1 LPARHL
7 AFYLF
12 QHHGSHSTLENDSF
26 DLSMGYLNK
35 RDNAWL
41 LTAVYTGFALIA
53 FAANSVLCRLALG
66 EATIDAAS
74 FTTIRLVS
82 GALVL
87 LVIVRTAAKTNTPDD
102 SGSWTSAFML
112 FLYAV
117 TFSFAYISLNTG
129 TGALILF
136 ASVQATMI
144 IVAVCQ
150 GERLRLWGWLGL
162 FVGLAGLTY
171 LVFPGLTAPSPAA
184 AALMAVA
191 GISWGIYSLRGRG
204 ALSPVAVT
212 KDNFLRSTPF
222 VVLISLVFFQN
233 LHITFEGAFF
243 AALSGGLTSA
253 IGYVIWY
260 AALRDHSAT
269 SAALVQLLVPV
280 LAALGGVVLLS
291 EALTVR
297 LLLSS
302 AMIIGGVALAL
313 TQRQNPVPAKSTE

>member
-1 LPARHL
+1 MTTVKKAERVWVR
-7 AFYLF
+7 AV
-12 QHHGSHSTLENDSF
+12 
-26 DLSMGYLNK
+26 GY
-35 RDNAWL
+35 
-41 LTAVYTGFALIA
+41 TSFALIA

-82 GALVL
+82 GALMLL
-87 LVIVRTAAKTNTPDD
+87 LVNAAGKTEAVVDRGN
-102 SGSWTSAFML
+102 WTSALML

-144 IVAVCQ
+144 IFAIYK
-150 GERLRLWGWLGL
+150 GERLGLMGSLGL
-162 FVGLAGLTY
+162 
-171 LVFPGLTAPSPAA
+171 
-184 AALMAVA
+184 
-191 GISWGIYSLRGRG
+191 
-204 ALSPVAVT
+204 
-212 KDNFLRSTPF
+212 
-222 VVLISLVFFQN
+222 
-233 LHITFEGAFF
+233 F

-313 TQRQNPVPAKSTE
+313 TQRKNSKHAESAE

>member
-1 LPARHL
+1 MTTVNKAERVWVR
-7 AFYLF
+7 AV
-12 QHHGSHSTLENDSF
+12 
-26 DLSMGYLNK
+26 GY
-35 RDNAWL
+35 
-41 LTAVYTGFALIA
+41 TSFALIA

-87 LVIVRTAAKTNTPDD
+87 LLVNAAGRTEAVVDRGN
-102 SGSWTSAFML
+102 WTSALML

-144 IVAVCQ
+144 IFAIYK
-150 GERLRLWGWLGL
+150 GERLGLMGSLGL
-162 FVGLAGLTY
+162 FAALVGLTY
-171 LVFPGLTAPSPAA
+171 LVFPGLTAPSASG

-204 ALSPVAVT
+204 SLSPVAVT
-212 KDNFLRSTPF
+212 KGNFLRSIPF
-222 VVLISLVFFQN
+222 VVLISLIFFQD
-233 LHITFEGAFF
+233 LHITFKGAFF
-243 AALSGGLTSA
+243 ATLSGGLTSA

-260 AALRDHSAT
+260 AALRNHSAT

-291 EALTVR
+291 EAPTVR

-302 AMIIGGVALAL
+302 TMIIGGVALAL
-313 TQRQNPVPAKSTE
+313 TQRKNSERAESAE

>member
-1 LPARHL
+1 MKISAKSEERG
-7 AFYLF
+7 
-12 QHHGSHSTLENDSF
+12 GSFNSK
-26 DLSMGYLNK
+26 MAILNK
-35 RDNAWL
+35 TDRVWVRG
-41 LTAVYTGFALIA
+41 AVYTAFALIA

-66 EATIDAAS
+66 KDAIDAAS
-74 FTTIRLVS
+74 FTNIRLIC

-87 LVIVRTAAKTNTPDD
+87 LIVNAAGKTGAMPDR
-102 SGSWTSAFML
+102 GNWTSAFML

-136 ASVQATMI
+136 AAVQATMI
-144 IVAVCQ
+144 IFAVVK

-162 FVGLAGLTY
+162 GVGLAGLTY
-171 LVFPGLTAPSPAA
+171 LVSPGLAAPSPAG
-184 AALMAVA
+184 AALMTVA

-204 ALSPVAVT
+204 TGSPVAVT
-212 KDNFLRSTPF
+212 TDNFLRSTPF
-222 VVLISLVFFQN
+222 VLIIGLIFFQN
-233 LHITFEGAFF
+233 LHITFAGALF

-291 EALTVR
+291 EALTMR

-313 TQRQNPVPAKSTE
+313 MQRKNSAHAKSTA

>member
-1 LPARHL
+1 MD
-7 AFYLF
+7 YL
-12 QHHGSHSTLENDSF
+12 D
-26 DLSMGYLNK
+26 K
-35 RDNAWL
+35 RDSVWL
-41 LTAVYTGFALIA
+41 RCAIFTAFALIA

-66 EATIDAAS
+66 ETAIDAAS

-87 LVIVRTAAKTNTPDD
+87 LVLVGATGKTSTADD
-102 SGSWTSAFML
+102 SGNWTSAFML

-136 ASVQATMI
+136 GSVQATMI
-144 IVAVCQ
+144 IFAVCQ
-150 GERLRLWGWLGL
+150 GERLRLWAWLGL

-171 LVFPGLTAPSPAA
+171 LVFPGLAAPSPAGA
-184 AALMAVA
+184 VLMAVA
-191 GISWGIYSLRGRG
+191 GISWGVYSLRGRG
-204 ALSPVAVT
+204 SASPVAVT
-212 KDNFLRSTPF
+212 TGNFLRSTPF
-222 VVLISLVFFQN
+222 VVLISLIFFQD
-233 LHITFEGAFF
+233 LHITFKGAFF

-260 AALRDHSAT
+260 SALRGHSAT

-280 LAALGGVVLLS
+280 LAAMGGVVFLS
-291 EALTVR
+291 EALTMR

-302 AMIIGGVALAL
+302 AMIIGGVALAM

>member
-1 LPARHL
+1 METVSKTDSENA
-7 AFYLF
+7 
-12 QHHGSHSTLENDSF
+12 GS

-35 RDNAWL
+35 HGRAWFRTAA
-41 LTAVYTGFALIA
+41 LTAFALIA
-53 FAANSVLCRLALG
+53 FATNSVLCRLALG
-66 EATIDAAS
+66 PGTIDAAS

-87 LVIVRTAAKTNTPDD
+87 LLVNAAGKTGATADRGN
-102 SGSWTSAFML
+102 WTSALML

-144 IVAVCQ
+144 IFAIFK
-150 GERLRLWGWLGL
+150 GERLGLMGSLGMCAA
-162 FVGLAGLTY
+162 LAGLTY
-171 LVFPGLTAPSPAA
+171 LVFPGLTAPSPSG

-204 ALSPVAVT
+204 SRAPVVVT
-212 KDNFLRSTPF
+212 RDNFLRSTPF
-222 VVLISLVFFQN
+222 VLLTGLILLDN
-233 LHITFEGAFF
+233 LHVTFAGVLF

-260 AALRDHSAT
+260 AALREHSAT

-291 EALTVR
+291 EALTLR

-313 TQRQNPVPAKSTE
+313 TQRKNSQRPESAE

>member
-1 LPARHL
+1 MPTRHL

-12 QHHGSHSTLENDSF
+12 QHYGNHSTLENDSF

-35 RDNAWL
+35 RDNARL
-41 LTAVYTGFALIA
+41 RTAVYTGFALIA

-66 EATIDAAS
+66 ETAIDAAS

-87 LVIVRTAAKTNTPDD
+87 IVLVGTTAKTNTVDD
-102 SGSWTSAFML
+102 SANWTSAFML

-117 TFSFAYISLNTG
+117 TFSVAYTSLNTG

-144 IVAVCQ
+144 IFAVCQ

-171 LVFPGLTAPSPAA
+171 LVFPGLAAPSPAA

-204 ALSPVAVT
+204 SVSPVAVT

-222 VVLISLVFFQN
+222 VVLISLIFFQD
-233 LHITFEGAFF
+233 LQITFRGALF

-313 TQRQNPVPAKSTE
+313 THRQNPVPAKSTE

>member
-1 LPARHL
+1 MKTV
-7 AFYLF
+7 
-12 QHHGSHSTLENDSF
+12 SKTDSENASF
-26 DLSMGYLNK
+26 GLSMDYLNK
-35 RDNAWL
+35 RDIAWFH
-41 LTAVYTGFALIA
+41 TVVCTGFALVA

-87 LVIVRTAAKTNTPDD
+87 IMLAGATGKTTTAEDRGN
-102 SGSWTSAFML
+102 WTSAFML

-117 TFSFAYISLNTG
+117 TFSFAYISLNTA

-136 ASVQATMI
+136 GSVQATMI
-144 IVAVCQ
+144 IFAIWK
-150 GERLRLWGWLGL
+150 GERLGFMGSLGL
-162 FVGLAGLTY
+162 FAALAGLTY
-171 LVFPGLTAPSPAA
+171 LVFPGLAAPSPLGAT
-184 AALMAVA
+184 LMAVA

-204 ALSPVAVT
+204 SLSPVAVT

-222 VVLISLVFFQN
+222 VVLISLIFFQG
-233 LHITFEGAFF
+233 LHITFIGAFF

-260 AALRDHSAT
+260 AALRGHSAT

-280 LAALGGVVLLS
+280 LAALGGVVLMS
-291 EALTVR
+291 ETLTVR

-313 TQRQNPVPAKSTE
+313 TQRTNSERAESAR

>member
-1 LPARHL
+1 MIRISRTGPHNCR
-7 AFYLF
+7 
-12 QHHGSHSTLENDSF
+12 ENS
-26 DLSMGYLNK
+26 NK
-35 RDNAWL
+35 VDRVWFRTAM
-41 LTAVYTGFALIA
+41 LTASALIA

-66 EATIDAAS
+66 QGTIDAAS
-74 FTTIRLVS
+74 FTTLRLVS

-87 LVIVRTAAKTNTPDD
+87 LVVNAAGKTAAVTD
-102 SGSWTSAFML
+102 SGNWASAFML

-136 ASVQATMI
+136 AAVQATMI
-144 IVAVCQ
+144 IFAVVK

-162 FVGLAGLTY
+162 GVGLAGLTY
-171 LVFPGLTAPSPAA
+171 LVSPGLAAPSPAG
-184 AALMAVA
+184 AALMTVA

-204 ALSPVAVT
+204 TGSPVAVT
-212 KDNFLRSTPF
+212 TDNFLRSTPF
-222 VVLISLVFFQN
+222 VLIIGLIFFQN
-233 LHITFEGAFF
+233 LHITFAGALF

-291 EALTVR
+291 EALTMR

-313 TQRQNPVPAKSTE
+313 MQRKNSAHAKSTA

>member
-1 LPARHL
+1 MKISAKSDERGGR
-7 AFYLF
+7 FNSKMVTF
-12 QHHGSHSTLENDSF
+12 I
-26 DLSMGYLNK
+26 
-35 RDNAWL
+35 RDDRTWVRSA
-41 LTAVYTGFALIA
+41 AYTTFALIA

-66 EATIDAAS
+66 QDAIDAAS
-74 FTTIRLVS
+74 FTTIRLVC

-87 LVIVRTAAKTNTPDD
+87 LIVNAAGKTGAAADRGN
-102 SGSWTSAFML
+102 WTSALML

-117 TFSFAYISLNTG
+117 TFSFAYIRLNTG

-136 ASVQATMI
+136 AAVQASMLI
-144 IVAVCQ
+144 FAICK
-150 GERLRLWGWLGL
+150 GERLGLTGSLGL
-162 FVGLAGLTY
+162 FAALAGLTY
-171 LVFPGLTAPSPAA
+171 LVFPGLTAPSPAGA
-184 AALMAVA
+184 VLMAVA
-191 GISWGIYSLRGRG
+191 GVSWGIYSLRGRG
-204 ALSPVAVT
+204 SLSPVAVT
-212 KDNFLRSTPF
+212 TDNFLRSTPF
-222 VVLISLVFFQN
+222 VLLISLIFFQN
-233 LHITFEGAFF
+233 LHVTFAGAFL

-291 EALTVR
+291 EALTLR

-313 TQRQNPVPAKSTE
+313 TQRKNSVRANSAARG

>member
-1 LPARHL
+1 MKTV
-7 AFYLF
+7 
-12 QHHGSHSTLENDSF
+12 SKSTRRIAGFRTSF
-26 DLSMGYLNK
+26 GYGNK
-35 RDNAWL
+35 RTDTRL
-41 LTAVYTGFALIA
+41 RTAVYTGFALIA

-66 EATIDAAS
+66 QAAIDAAS
-74 FTTIRLVS
+74 FSTIRLTS

-87 LVIVRTAAKTNTPDD
+87 VLLTGTTHSNAPDEQR
-102 SGSWTSAFML
+102 GNWVSAFML
-112 FLYAV
+112 FLYAI

-136 ASVQATMI
+136 GSVQATMI
-144 IVAVCQ
+144 IFAVSR
-150 GERLRLWGWLGL
+150 GERLRLAGGLGM
-162 FVGLAGLTY
+162 VVALAGLTY
-171 LVFPGLTAPSPAA
+171 LVFPGLTAPSPVG

-204 ALSPVAVT
+204 SVSPVAAT
-212 KDNFLRSTPF
+212 SDNFLRSTPF
-222 VVLISLVFFQN
+222 VILISLVFFQKVQ
-233 LHITFEGAFF
+233 ITVSGALF

-260 AALRDHSAT
+260 AALRGHSAT

-280 LAALGGVVLLS
+280 LAALGGVVFMS
-291 EALTVR
+291 EQLTMR

-313 TQRQNPVPAKSTE
+313 TQGKNAAKERSLKAPKRG

>member
-1 LPARHL
+1 MKNFAKSDDRS
-7 AFYLF
+7 
-12 QHHGSHSTLENDSF
+12 GSF
-26 DLSMGYLNK
+26 DSRIGKLKKVDG
-35 RDNAWL
+35 AWL
-41 LTAVYTGFALIA
+41 RATGYTAFALIA

-66 EATIDAAS
+66 QGAIDAAS

-82 GALVL
+82 GALLLL
-87 LVIVRTAAKTNTPDD
+87 LVNAAGKTGTAAG
-102 SGSWTSAFML
+102 SGNWASAFML

-136 ASVQATMI
+136 AAVQATMI
-144 IVAVCQ
+144 IFAVCK

-171 LVFPGLTAPSPAA
+171 LVIPGLTAPSPSG
-184 AALMAVA
+184 AALMAIA
-191 GISWGIYSLRGRG
+191 GVSWGIYSLRGRG
-204 ALSPVAVT
+204 SVSPVAVT
-212 KDNFLRSTPF
+212 TDNFLRSTPF
-222 VVLISLVFFQN
+222 VIIIGLIFFQN
-233 LHITFEGAFF
+233 LQITFAGAFF

-253 IGYVIWY
+253 IGYVVWY

-291 EALTVR
+291 EALTMR

-302 AMIIGGVALAL
+302 AMIIGGVAIAL
-313 TQRQNPVPAKSTE
+313 TQRKHTVSAKSEG

>member
-1 LPARHL
+1 MKTV
-7 AFYLF
+7 
-12 QHHGSHSTLENDSF
+12 SKTDSENASF

-35 RDNAWL
+35 RGSAWL
-41 LTAVYTGFALIA
+41 RTLVYTGFALIA

-66 EATIDAAS
+66 ETTIDAAS

-87 LVIVRTAAKTNTPDD
+87 LVLVRAIGKTHTADD
-102 SGSWTSAFML
+102 SGNWTSAFML

-136 ASVQATMI
+136 GSVQATMI
-144 IVAVCQ
+144 VFAVVK

-171 LVFPGLTAPSPAA
+171 LVSPGLAAPSPSG

-204 ALSPVAVT
+204 SRSPVAVT
-212 KDNFLRSTPF
+212 ADNFLRSTPF
-222 VVLISLVFFQN
+222 VLLISLIFFQS
-233 LHITFEGAFF
+233 LHITFKGAFF

-260 AALRDHSAT
+260 AALRDYSAT

-280 LAALGGVVLLS
+280 LAALGGVVFLS
-291 EALTVR
+291 EALTMR

>member
-1 LPARHL
+1 
-7 AFYLF
+7 
-12 QHHGSHSTLENDSF
+12 
-26 DLSMGYLNK
+26 
-35 RDNAWL
+35 
-41 LTAVYTGFALIA
+41 
-53 FAANSVLCRLALG
+53 
-66 EATIDAAS
+66 
-74 FTTIRLVS
+74 
-82 GALVL
+82 
-87 LVIVRTAAKTNTPDD
+87 
-102 SGSWTSAFML
+102 ML

-144 IVAVCQ
+144 IFAIFK
-150 GERLRLWGWLGL
+150 GERLGLMGSLGL
-162 FVGLAGLTY
+162 CAALAGLTY
-171 LVFPGLTAPSPAA
+171 LVFPGLTAPSPSGAVLMAA
-184 AALMAVA
+184 AGV
-191 GISWGIYSLRGRG
+191 SWGIYSLRGRG
-204 ALSPVAVT
+204 SRSPVAVT
-212 KDNFLRSTPF
+212 RDNFLRSTPF
-222 VVLISLVFFQN
+222 VLLTGLIFLDN
-233 LHITFEGAFF
+233 LHVTFAGALF

-291 EALTVR
+291 ETLTLR

-313 TQRQNPVPAKSTE
+313 TQRPNSARVKSEG

>member
-1 LPARHL
+1 
-7 AFYLF
+7 
-12 QHHGSHSTLENDSF
+12 
-26 DLSMGYLNK
+26 
-35 RDNAWL
+35 
-41 LTAVYTGFALIA
+41 
-53 FAANSVLCRLALG
+53 
-66 EATIDAAS
+66 
-74 FTTIRLVS
+74 
-82 GALVL
+82 
-87 LVIVRTAAKTNTPDD
+87 
-102 SGSWTSAFML
+102 ML

-136 ASVQATMI
+136 AAVQATMI
-144 IVAVCQ
+144 IFAVVK

-162 FVGLAGLTY
+162 CVGLAGLTY
-171 LVFPGLTAPSPAA
+171 LVSPGLAAPSPAG

-204 ALSPVAVT
+204 TRSPTAVT
-212 KDNFLRSTPF
+212 TDNFLRSTPF
-222 VVLISLVFFQN
+222 VLLIGLIFFQN
-233 LHITFEGAFF
+233 LHITFAGALF

-280 LAALGGVVLLS
+280 LAALGGVVFLS
-291 EALTVR
+291 EALTMR

-313 TQRQNPVPAKSTE
+313 MQRKNSAHAKSTA